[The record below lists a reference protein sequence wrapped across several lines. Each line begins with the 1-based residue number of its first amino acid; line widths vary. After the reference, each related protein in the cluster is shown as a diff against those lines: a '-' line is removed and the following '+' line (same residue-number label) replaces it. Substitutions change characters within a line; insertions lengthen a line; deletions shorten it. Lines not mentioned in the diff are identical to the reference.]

1 MHGYYNSLHTVV
13 FIHDNVA
20 VACGVPSTDH
30 EDTISNSESST
41 SEGTMENDVQQS
53 DVRNKVIH
61 CHDVL
66 SCAKFS

>member
-1 MHGYYNSLHTVV
+1 M
-13 FIHDNVA
+13 A

-41 SEGTMENDVQQS
+41 SEGTMENDVQQL